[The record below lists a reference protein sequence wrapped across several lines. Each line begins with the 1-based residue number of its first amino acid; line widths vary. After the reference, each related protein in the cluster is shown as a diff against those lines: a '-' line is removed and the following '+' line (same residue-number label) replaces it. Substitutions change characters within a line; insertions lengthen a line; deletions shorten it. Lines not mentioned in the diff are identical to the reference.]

1 MTPEQAKAIGAD
13 LAAAVGSVLLKH
25 GINGGPHVAKISSNE
40 LIFKINISPAGPT
53 PNAVSRY
60 KQFASKLGLP
70 KIGAIML
77 VAGKE
82 YALVGLSSDGARV
95 KAIQTMPGAK
105 LVDLPLASV
114 TAAIAAT
121 GAKEVAQLDKAEAAA
136 ADDIDPSIASL
147 LGDIA
152 KAKKPAE
159 GSE

>member
-13 LAAAVGSVLLKH
+13 MAAAVGAVLLKH
-25 GINGGPHVAKISSNE
+25 GINGGVHTAKLSGSE
-40 LIFKINISPAGPT
+40 LIFKINIPPAGPT
-53 PNAVSRY
+53 KNAISRY
-60 KQFASKLGLP
+60 KEFAAKLGLP
-70 KIGAIML
+70 KIGTTML

-95 KAIQTMPGAK
+95 KAIQNKPGAQ
-105 LVDLPLASV
+105 LVDLPLAAV
-114 TAAIAAT
+114 TAAIAAM

-147 LGDIA
+147 LGNLA